1 MDGLKPETL
10 SSVIADIYDCVLQ
23 PNWTAVLTR
32 INGYMGGAY
41 TTISMSSLSFELP
54 RMAAHSPW
62 DPIQLQVLNDE
73 FGVGGVPGL
82 REVATG
88 DVDTPRS
95 TLNEMPESEFQASRF
110 YREWV
115 APQGLRDGC
124 VMKFA
129 QTSDM
134 IGVLATIVSLTV
146 GVAYGAVSGYAGG
159 VLDAVMMR
167 LLDAFLSIPR
177 LLLLIGVLVAW
188 PHLSVAALV
197 VFLGLTGWF
206 GLSRI
211 VRGQVLALKHA
222 EFVTAAQALGASRRR
237 ILWRHMLPNL
247 VSPIVVAATLGVAH
261 VIVLEAGLSYLGI
274 GVPPPLASWG
284 NIILDGADQVGRLWW
299 MALFPGL
306 FMVLTVMTLNILA
319 EALSDAYER
328 R

>member
-1 MDGLKPETL
+1 MPWQTQDFAADRGPTRMRESPLGLVVRRILRKRLSRIALFVLGVIVLVGLLAPLVAPYNPAAQPDIVGLKDLPPSWAHPFGTDSYSRDVL
-10 SSVIADIYDCVLQ
+10 SRVIF
-23 PNWTAVLTR
+23 
-32 INGYMGGAY
+32 GARL
-41 TTISMSSLSFELP
+41 SL
-54 RMAAHSPW
+54 
-62 DPIQLQVLNDE
+62 
-73 FGVGGVPGL
+73 
-82 REVATG
+82 
-88 DVDTPRS
+88 
-95 TLNEMPESEFQASRF
+95 
-110 YREWV
+110 
-115 APQGLRDGC
+115 
-124 VMKFA
+124 
-129 QTSDM
+129 M

-146 GVAYGAVSGYAGG
+146 GVAYGAIAGYAGG

-188 PHLSVAALV
+188 PQFSIFGLV

-222 EFVTAAQALGASRRR
+222 EFITAAKALGARRRR
-237 ILWRHMLPNL
+237 ILWRHLLPNL
-247 VSPIVVAATLGVAH
+247 VSQIVVAATLGVAH

-284 NIILDGADQVGRLWW
+284 NIIQEGADQVGTLWW
-299 MALFPGL
+299 MSLFPGL